1 MIEWSRIVDN
11 HHAVLTAD
19 ISVVVILLML
29 WLIFGKKDYIALGM
43 ILVYVSMFPIWHYFH

>member
-19 ISVVVILLML
+19 ISIVVTLLIL

-43 ILVYVSMFPIWHYFH
+43 IMVYVSMIPVWHYFH